1 MLPVTGLAIVLLVI
15 FILIVVAIFNPISY
29 AVEVVT
35 RKPYKFRFYIQ
46 WWGKMFRIHFVYEQ
60 GKPFFKEVYILRKAK
75 LGAVRDYEDWLS
87 RRVAEETEDPDESK
101 VYEEE
106 LEPYRTPVEE
116 APTETVKVVKQV
128 RFDAEGNPIERI
140 EETIEKPIESTFGST
155 SKESKADTTEETK
168 QTGKQEA
175 EETKATTDT
184 EAKAKTDKAADPHK
198 RWWLKHVTNGALY
211 EKLLLVTKRCYHHS
225 KPRYCHIE
233 GRFGTGDPYK
243 MGLTAAALYSIWPEK
258 MTHVE
263 LSYVEPICQGSFEI
277 RGHISPG
284 VLAWYGTLFAVS
296 KPVRALLIDIVK
308 AGWRYRKA
316 KKAKQQAAGS
326 SDAQDKA
333 VA

>member
-29 AVEVVT
+29 AVELVT

-75 LGAVRDYEDWLS
+75 LGAVRDYEDWLA

-116 APTETVKVVKQV
+116 QTTETVKVVKQV

-140 EETIEKPIESTFGST
+140 EETMEKPIESTFGSGVENL
-155 SKESKADTTEETK
+155 SKTETETANEDVVATEDTTTEE
-168 QTGKQEA
+168 A
-175 EETKATTDT
+175 T
-184 EAKAKTDKAADPHK
+184 EAKIKKEEDPHK
-198 RWWLKHVTNGALY
+198 RWWLKHVLNGALY
-211 EKLLLVTKRCYHHS
+211 EKLLLVTKRCYNHS

-233 GRFGTGDPYK
+233 GQFGTGDPYK

-258 MTHVE
+258 MAHVE
-263 LSYVEPICQGSFEI
+263 LSYVEPICKGSFEI

-296 KPVRALLIDIVK
+296 QPVRALLIDAVK

-316 KKAKQQAAGS
+316 QKAKKQAEANT
-326 SDAQDKA
+326 DDNDKA
-333 VA
+333 MAA